1 MSRSDISSGDRRIY
15 LSLPVVSGVSLLSNV
30 SDANVSDVPEC
41 IKCKQIAHC
50 LNDFCRK
57 VGVMALPID
66 QKDSVG
72 HRFLQKTVRHPNEY
86 FCFWIF
92 NKFPVIL
99 VPANWEKII
108 PAIMLSCEFWL
119 SSPANS
125 NVSIVTLKSPAF
137 ISFVLLTHQ
146 QTDPAV
152 ISYNRLKRIAQ
163 PTSQYPTTFFILSLH
178 FPFSLL

>member
-1 MSRSDISSGDRRIY
+1 MSQKKISYCSIAGPCQDLTSHLVTDEYIY
-15 LSLPVVSGVSLLSNV
+15 LSPSYLAFRYYQMYPMQTYPMYRMYQMQTDCSLPQRFLLKGRCHGSCHR
-30 SDANVSDVPEC
+30 S
-41 IKCKQIAHC
+41 
-50 LNDFCRK
+50 
-57 VGVMALPID
+57 
-66 QKDSVG
+66 KDSVE

-86 FCFWIF
+86 FTFGSST
-92 NKFPVIL
+92 KFPVIL

-152 ISYNRLKRIAQ
+152 ISYNRLKE
-163 PTSQYPTTFFILSLH
+163 
-178 FPFSLL
+178 